1 MGKLVPIDDLFREKL
16 SGGEEQLNLGA
27 WANMERM
34 LDGKNPYA
42 EEETKRKRRI
52 LPFILFF
59 TLLSG
64 LVTAGYI
71 ALKPS
76 KSDSNDHVLSSN
88 IPEKSSS
95 NTQVALNNTTNENE
109 QQPVTASTTQTNAMK
124 QEHNVAT
131 TSFKASK
138 QQHSIGTKSH
148 NTKSTP
154 EITNSNPLEKNK
166 QHKTGDD
173 NINSN
178 NNDQNPIAIASN
190 TSNADLK
197 KEKKNKPKHSET
209 LKNNS
214 KETQSS
220 ESIAKTAT
228 TPKDENL
235 TPSNFSTE
243 STTEKNNIHQVKINE
258 KINRKRD
265 GSILLDYDT
274 ISNTVSTIENEKS
287 SFVATRTIPTENTNP
302 RYVELTPEQ
311 EQMMNSQAPIIAS
324 ATPQVNNA
332 TKINP
337 ETTPISTPSL
347 TNAKK
352 AKPEKEGFF
361 DQLRTFYQK
370 IAVIGASILNVR
382 GSYYPGISVGVN
394 TAMFN
399 PNNNFGGFHIGVTN
413 LKPVGNHF
421 SILTELKLFVRN
433 NSGYTVQDISTL
445 NKNLS
450 TDNVTLANQ
459 NKSIYTY
466 QVDSTVNSYNF
477 KGFTTIELPVMF
489 QAHIRS
495 FTAYGGVNIAYG
507 FKLNTK
513 EIKRNYIVE
522 KKETLD
528 NSILFQ
534 PQAELGNKYS
544 RDDFSSRFGLGYT
557 IGAAY
562 NFNQNVY
569 VDLRVTKNVWDD
581 AKTLSAKEVSS
592 NYFKVPTLQLSLGY
606 RFKKFSTDN

>member
-64 LVTAGYI
+64 IVTAGYI

-88 IPEKSSS
+88 MPEKSSS
-95 NTQVALNNTTNENE
+95 TKPVALTNTTNEND
-109 QQPVTASTTQTNAMK
+109 QQSVTASTTQTTVTKDENKVAANSYKATKK
-124 QEHNVAT
+124 QHAT
-131 TSFKASK
+131 V
-138 QQHSIGTKSH
+138 
-148 NTKSTP
+148 
-154 EITNSNPLEKNK
+154 TNSNTTPSIPETKTANSNEKNK
-166 QHKTGDD
+166 D
-173 NINSN
+173 NQAIEENLNSN
-178 NNDQNPIAIASN
+178 NNDKNPIAIATNSSN
-190 TSNADLK
+190 TDLK
-197 KEKKNKPKHSET
+197 KEKKNKPKQT
-209 LKNNS
+209 KTNNS
-214 KETQSS
+214 KGSQSQET
-220 ESIAKTAT
+220 ITKTASP
-228 TPKDENL
+228 PKDDKL
-235 TPSNFSTE
+235 APSNFSLE
-243 STTEKNNIHQVKINE
+243 STTEKTNIHQVKINE

-274 ISNTVSTIENEKS
+274 ISNTLSTVDNEKS
-287 SFVATRTIPTENTNP
+287 SLLATRSIPVENTNP

-311 EQMMNSQAPIIAS
+311 EQMMNSQAPVIAS
-324 ATPQVNNA
+324 TTPQVSDA
-332 TKINP
+332 TKSNP
-337 ETTPISTPSL
+337 ETATIQTPSL
-347 TNAKK
+347 SNTKK
-352 AKPEKEGFF
+352 VKPEKEGFF

-370 IAVIGASILNVR
+370 IAMIGAGILNVR
-382 GSYYPGISVGVN
+382 GSYYPGLSVGVN

-421 SILTELKLFVRN
+421 SILTELKFFTRN
-433 NSGYTVQDISTL
+433 NSGYTVQDISTI

-495 FTAYGGVNIAYG
+495 FTAYGGVNMAYG